1 MSGKYRAAVGRP
13 RDLRRQMR
21 RVVVVIFQHI
31 TIYYT
36 LQTPDYELST
46 RLPLGGA
53 IRKRLLL
60 TQRKVS
66 GGIGHSVSVA
76 DAAAAVR
83 IRVFTRP
90 LTDLLNDR

>member
-1 MSGKYRAAVGRP
+1 
-13 RDLRRQMR
+13 MR
-21 RVVVVIFQHI
+21 RRHLSTYYNLLHI
-31 TIYYT
+31 TNS
-36 LQTPDYELST
+36 PDYELST

-76 DAAAAVR
+76 AAAAAVR
-83 IRVFTRP
+83 IRVFTRS
-90 LTDLLNDR
+90 LFALLAKGDDLWLIG